1 MKLIGKYI
9 RPYRRLI
16 LAVMLI
22 KLLGT
27 GTDLLLPYV
36 LEHLLDRVIPA
47 ADSAWPVVAWGGV
60 MLLLTAATRVLNV
73 VANRMSVRVAKN
85 STFAVRRDLFHAA
98 LNLSGSQTDSVGLP
112 SLISRMTSDTYNVQ
126 GFIRM
131 IQTMGIRAPIMLLGG
146 IAITLTM
153 DTGLAMILCIM
164 APIMILLV
172 CFVSWKGI
180 PLYNE
185 VQRRMDHLV
194 RRMRESI
201 TGIRVVKALGKE
213 PFEQRRYGE
222 ANDRMMHQEVKAT
235 VIMSLPG
242 PIVTLFLNVGL
253 TLVVLV
259 GAGRVNDGQ
268 TEPGVIL
275 AFLTYFNMI
284 LMGVMGLN
292 RIFMM
297 MSKANASANRIA
309 EIVDMPETLSALPPS
324 ELAEAPAR
332 EERNAASAL
341 GGTDA
346 EAAVIFD
353 HVTFNYDVEGAA
365 GTDGRPGQFLGE
377 ERGKCLKDISFR
389 VKKGGS
395 LGIIGATGSGKSS
408 VINLLMRFYDPQE
421 GHVVVDGKDVRGYEK
436 DELHR
441 KFGVVFQNDVIFAD
455 TIREN
460 IVFGREVS
468 EEALR
473 AAARDAQAAAFI
485 EAYGDGYD
493 HAAAIR
499 GANFSGGQKQRLL
512 IARALAAK
520 PEILILDDASSALDY
535 RTDAELR
542 RAIREHFQGTT
553 TLVIAQRVSSLMS
566 MDEIIVLHE
575 GEMIGRGTHEELMA
589 SCPEYRE
596 ICRIQLG
603 FAAPGKLSGGQ
614 FSAENGRQPQVED
627 LEAENGRQPRVEDEA
642 ENADACGARAEGSPE
657 GGDPDGP

>member
-1 MKLIGKYI
+1 MKLILRYV
-9 RPYRRLI
+9 RPYRGFI

-22 KLLGT
+22 KLIGT
-27 GTDLLLPYV
+27 GTDLLMPYV
-36 LEHLLDRVIPA
+36 LEHLLDHVIPA
-47 ADSAWPVVAWGGV
+47 ADSAWPVIAWGCV
-60 MLLLTAATRVLNV
+60 MLLLTLVTRILNIC
-73 VANRMSVRVAKN
+73 ANRMSVRVARN
-85 STFAVRRDLFHAA
+85 STFAVRRDLFHTA
-98 LNLSGSQTDSVGLP
+98 LNLSGSQMDRAGLP

-126 GFIRM
+126 SFIRM
-131 IQTMGIRAPIMLLGG
+131 IQTMGIRAPIMLVGG
-146 IAITLTM
+146 IIITLTM
-153 DTGLAMILCIM
+153 DTGLAAILCVM
-164 APIMILLV
+164 APVMIVLV

-185 VQRRMDHLV
+185 VQKRMDVLV

-213 PFEQRRYGE
+213 PYEEQRYGE
-222 ANDRMMHQEVKAT
+222 ANTRMMKQEVKAS

-259 GAGRVNDGQ
+259 GAQRVNDGH

-297 MSKANASANRIA
+297 MSKANASANRIREIIDLPEELTPVPA
-309 EIVDMPETLSALPPS
+309 E
-324 ELAEAPAR
+324 ELAAAPD
-332 EERNAASAL
+332 
-341 GGTDA
+341 DA
-346 EAAVIFD
+346 FLIFD
-353 HVTFNYDVEGAA
+353 RVSFNYDADDPGEQH
-365 GTDGRPGQFLGE
+365 GQFLGE
-377 ERGKCLKDISFR
+377 QRQQCLRDISFR
-389 VKKGGS
+389 VRRGGS
-395 LGIIGATGSGKSS
+395 LGVIGATGSGKTT

-421 GHVVVDGKDVRGYEK
+421 GHVFVDGKDVRGYDR

-460 IVFGREVS
+460 ISFGRETDG
-468 EEALR
+468 EKLLR
-473 AAARDAQAAAFI
+473 AAEDAMARGFI
-485 EAYGDGYD
+485 DGYGDGFD
-493 HAAAIR
+493 HQAAIR

-512 IARALAAK
+512 IARALAAD

-542 RAIREHFQGTT
+542 KALRTHHASATT
-553 TLVIAQRVSSLMS
+553 VVIAQRVSSLMS
-566 MDEIIVLHE
+566 LDEIIVLHE
-575 GEMIGRGTHEELMA
+575 GEMIGQGTHGELLA

-596 ICRIQLG
+596 ICRVQMSE
-603 FAAPGKLSGGQ
+603 K
-614 FSAENGRQPQVED
+614 EVD
-627 LEAENGRQPRVEDEA
+627 
-642 ENADACGARAEGSPE
+642 
-657 GGDPDGP
+657 